1 MMPVAYLTEFGW
13 EVLVLAGCLIASGFF
28 SGSETALFSLSRR
41 DLLGFKSSDGWAPKA
56 TLRLTRHPRRLLNTL
71 LLGNMLV
78 NIAFSTTAAVLVLN
92 MERAGRTTWAIA
104 AGSAAP
110 LLCLILF
117 GEVTPK
123 LLAYSS
129 AKRWSVLAAGPI
141 SILQRLFQPVLWVL
155 ERFLVSPI
163 TRILAPRRPE
173 TGDIT
178 TEELTSVMRL
188 SARRGVLGHDAGAIL
203 QEIMELAD
211 LKTGDI
217 MVPRI
222 DVIAYDIEKSPEG
235 LIQLFRRSGLRKMP
249 VYEKNLDNVL
259 GVVHAKRLL
268 LCPDAPLR
276 ELIRPVSFLPEA
288 ANLEKV
294 LKQFRKTQKQMAI
307 VVDEYGGTAGLIT
320 LEDVLEE
327 IVGDIPDHHDAES
340 PPAVQKKSETEYVV
354 SGDLGIHDLVEAFG
368 IAPEVRPVSTLG
380 GLVTLLEGRIPRVG
394 DSVTYRNLRFT
405 VLTMRTR
412 RVESVLL
419 KLIGG
424 ET

>member
-41 DLLGFKSSDGWAPKA
+41 DLLGFKNSDEWAPKA

-92 MERAGRTTWAIA
+92 MERAGRTAWVIA

-163 TRILAPRRPE
+163 TRIIAPRPPE

-178 TEELTSVMRL
+178 IEELSGVMRL
-188 SARRGVLGHDAGAIL
+188 SASRGILDHDTGEIL
-203 QEIMELAD
+203 REIVELTYVKA
-211 LKTGDI
+211 GDI
-217 MVPRI
+217 MVPRV
-222 DVIAYDIEKSPEG
+222 DVIAYNVEKGAEG
-235 LIQLFRRSGLRKMP
+235 LIRVFRRTGLRKIP

-259 GVVHAKRLL
+259 GVVHAKGLL
-268 LCPDAPLR
+268 LHPDAPLR
-276 ELIRPVSFLPEA
+276 ELIRPVPFLPEA
-288 ANLEKV
+288 ADLEKV
-294 LKQFRKTQKQMAI
+294 LSQFRKTRKQMAI
-307 VVDEYGGTAGLIT
+307 VVDEYGGVAGLIT
-320 LEDVLEE
+320 LEDILEE
-327 IVGDIPDHHDAES
+327 IVGDIPDLHDPES
-340 PPAVQKKSETEYVV
+340 PPPVQKRGETEYIV
-354 SGDLGIHDLVEAFG
+354 SGDLGIRDLGEVFD
-368 IAPEVRPVSTLG
+368 IDPEPGRVSTLG
-380 GLVTLLEGRIPRVG
+380 GLVTLLLGRIPRAG
-394 DSVTYRNLRFT
+394 DSVTYRNLRLT
-405 VLTMRTR
+405 VLAMRTR

-419 KLIGG
+419 ELTGG
-424 ET
+424 QA